1 MGKENEAYEKVLSQ
15 IADIVGEMY
24 EKYRRGKGLEDE
36 KDTERQLEIL
46 TSKKYISITYIW
58 DLSLIAHYY
67 ARDMIEIYTSRLEEY
82 KIRVLSQIESIPY

>member
-15 IADIVGEMY
+15 VADVVGEMY
-24 EKYRRGKGLEDE
+24 EKYRKKGLEYE

-46 TSKKYISITYIW
+46 ASKKYISITYIS
-58 DLSLIAHYY
+58 DLSLIADYY